1 MRMPSLEQ
9 SEEGTELK
17 KVSLAFGFIAALT
30 DTASQSFW
38 NPKNST
44 DVLVLNTKGK
54 GQCQL
59 SVVVVFGAS
68 IYCNLVRNLDKKR
81 RTRQIEWSGKGQ

>member
-1 MRMPSLEQ
+1 MPSLEQ
-9 SEEGTELK
+9 FEEGTELK

-30 DTASQSFW
+30 DTASQH
-38 NPKNST
+38 ST
-44 DVLVLNTKGK
+44 DVPVLNTKGE

-68 IYCNLVRNLDKKR
+68 I
-81 RTRQIEWSGKGQ
+81 